1 MSAIVQPTR
10 AQEAILRFRSQA
22 HILSSGSRGSAKT
35 TALMLD
41 IVDRCCDPEARP
53 LVVRESH
60 AGLLEIQDELYEM
73 LTNVFGSVRR
83 NKTDGQMHLPNGAT
97 VTFTQIND
105 IESYSKHQGKS
116 YCSLYLDEFGNYT
129 SAAMDFVAKL
139 RSNLRTRPGLRPHIH
154 ATANPFGRAHARLMR
169 QHIVKA
175 PFWHPYMDESG
186 EWWINCHTSYK
197 DNVHIDVLSYER
209 QLIAAANGDPNL
221 LAAWEEGRWD
231 VLGGSMFAPPFD
243 PAVHV
248 IKAPQNL
255 GDVRYRIGAD
265 FGLSAPSVGL
275 LLCQLKNPV
284 GYMRQ
289 GSILVLDEVDTCVA
303 GQLHLGDG
311 SPPQVLADMFKE
323 MLARN
328 DASLRTPVVIDDMR
342 GLNNAETVVSLLREN
357 QISAYKPH
365 FKNRVQGWVL
375 IKSLMHNAVTREGPG
390 LWIADRCVNLLQTL
404 PEAPRSPNRPSDLDP
419 RWAEDHH
426 CDALSYGVTDIW
438 GRKARSGT
446 HWGMW

>member
-60 AGLLEIQDELYEM
+60 SGLLEIQDELYEM

-83 NKTDGQMHLPNGAT
+83 NKTDGQMHLPNGAI

-116 YCSLYLDEFGNYT
+116 YCSLYLDEYGNYT
-129 SAAMDFVAKL
+129 TAAMDFVAKL

-323 MLARN
+323 MLGGQGNAK
-328 DASLRTPVVIDDMR
+328 AQYSLALMLDE
-342 GLNNAETVVSLLREN
+342 GLG
-357 QISAYKPH
+357 I
-365 FKNRVQGWVL
+365 
-375 IKSLMHNAVTREGPG
+375 
-390 LWIADRCVNLLQTL
+390 
-404 PEAPRSPNRPSDLDP
+404 SPNASEALGWYRKAATQGHVDAQYNLGGVYRDGNGVTQDTPKRPSGFGRPQNKEMLVHRMP
-419 RWAEDHH
+419 LGFCFNRGRGYHLAEF
-426 CDALSYGVTDIW
+426 
-438 GRKARSGT
+438 
-446 HWGMW
+446 